1 VKYAWIR
8 EHRDS
13 FPIAVLC
20 EVLEVS
26 ASGYYAWL
34 DREPSP
40 RAQRHVQIQ
49 QAVQQVHA
57 DSYGNYGSYKVARQ
71 LAQRP
76 ELESAC
82 RNTVAK
88 AMRELGLK
96 SRISRAFTPT
106 TTQADPT
113 KQPAPNQLAQDF
125 TATAPN
131 RKWVTDITYLPT
143 AEGWVYLAVVLDLF
157 SRKVVGWALSN
168 SLATELVS
176 AALRQAVESR
186 RPVGQHL
193 LHHSDRGCQYTSDAY
208 QQTLRTLGIQ
218 CSMSRTGCCY
228 DNAVMERFFWSL
240 KHEWTN
246 HARFLNLEEAR
257 LSVFRY
263 IETFYNPQR
272 LHQTL
277 GYLSPN
283 QFEAVHAPATAA

>member
-1 VKYAWIR
+1 MPGSAPPPVPCGEDASQDELREEIKRLRRELRRAELEARDPKKSHGVFCEGVAVKYAWIR

-13 FPIAVLC
+13 FPVAVLC
-20 EVLEVS
+20 DALEVS

-34 DREPSP
+34 DRPPSP
-40 RAQRHVQIQ
+40 RAQRHDQIQ
-49 QAVQQVHA
+49 AAVQQLHA
-57 DSYGNYGSYKVARQ
+57 ESHGIYGSHKIARE
-71 LAQRP
+71 LEERP

-96 SRISRAFTPT
+96 SRISRTFTPT

-176 AALRQAVESR
+176 AAPPPGGRNSTTHGQAPVASQRSR
-186 RPVGQHL
+186 LPVH
-193 LHHSDRGCQYTSDAY
+193 
-208 QQTLRTLGIQ
+208 
-218 CSMSRTGCCY
+218 
-228 DNAVMERFFWSL
+228 
-240 KHEWTN
+240 
-246 HARFLNLEEAR
+246 
-257 LSVFRY
+257 
-263 IETFYNPQR
+263 
-272 LHQTL
+272 
-277 GYLSPN
+277 
-283 QFEAVHAPATAA
+283 

>member
-13 FPIAVLC
+13 FPVAVLC
-20 EVLEVS
+20 DALEVS

-34 DREPSP
+34 DRPPSP
-40 RAQRHVQIQ
+40 RAQRHDQIQ
-49 QAVQQVHA
+49 AAVQRVHTE
-57 DSYGNYGSYKVARQ
+57 SHGIYGSHKIARELQ
-71 LAQRP
+71 ERP
-76 ELESAC
+76 DLESAC
-82 RNTVAK
+82 RNTVSR

-96 SRISRAFTPT
+96 SRISRAFAPT

-125 TATAPN
+125 TAAAPN

-176 AALRQAVESR
+176 AALRQAVETR
-186 RPVGQHL
+186 RPTGQHL

-218 CSMSRTGCCY
+218 CSMSRRACCY

-240 KHEWTN
+240 KLEWTN
-246 HARFLNLEEAR
+246 HERFHNLEEAR
-257 LSVFRY
+257 LSVFQY
-263 IETFYNPQR
+263 IESFYNSQR

-283 QFEAVHAPATAA
+283 HFEAVHAPATAA

>member
-1 VKYAWIR
+1 MKYAWIH

-13 FPIAVLC
+13 FPVAVLC

-40 RAQRHVQIQ
+40 RSQRHVQIQ

-57 DSYGNYGSYKVARQ
+57 EWHGIYGSHKIARE
-71 LAQRP
+71 LHQRP

-82 RNTVAK
+82 RNTVAQ

-106 TTQADPT
+106 TTRADPT

-157 SRKVVGWALSN
+157 SRKVVGWALGN

-246 HARFLNLEEAR
+246 HEIFHNLEQAR

-263 IETFYNPQR
+263 IETFYNSQR